1 MNALKRKMQ
10 KTTTV
15 IRDIENLPLLQSVL
29 EQGMATV
36 RPQRQDMNRS
46 WAAGVSLTNAFLT
59 ELDLFQGR
67 FIGCTNDPDMLDHA
81 LMRRM
86 TLKETFL
93 PLRERDRAAAYEREL
108 ERFGGPLGE
117 AERRRLS
124 ALEGLCLGDVG
135 NVARHLELMAAF
147 RGSESMTAS
156 HIVDLLEKEVRERSP
171 ASVGRIG
178 FA

>member
-1 MNALKRKMQ
+1 
-10 KTTTV
+10 
-15 IRDIENLPLLQSVL
+15 
-29 EQGMATV
+29 
-36 RPQRQDMNRS
+36 
-46 WAAGVSLTNAFLT
+46 VSLTNAFLT
-59 ELDLFQGR
+59 ELDLFQGL
-67 FIGCTNDPDMLDHA
+67 FIACTNNPDMLDHA

-86 TLKETFL
+86 TLKVTFH
-93 PLRERDRAAAYEREL
+93 PLRSSDRAAAYEREL
-108 ERFGGPLGE
+108 EQFGGPLGE

-147 RGSESMTAS
+147 RGSGSMAAG

>member
-1 MNALKRKMQ
+1 MYERLIHREFVEAA
-10 KTTTV
+10 
-15 IRDIENLPLLQSVL
+15 RDGAVLLIDEVESLIQAR
-29 EQGMATV
+29 E
-36 RPQRQDMNRS
+36 MNRS

-59 ELDLFQGR
+59 ELDLFQGL
-67 FIGCTNDPDMLDHA
+67 FIACTNNPDMLDHA

-86 TLKETFL
+86 TLKVTFH

-147 RGSESMTAS
+147 RGSGSMAAG
-156 HIVDLLEKEVRERSP
+156 HIVDLLEKEVRECSP